1 MAIHLF
7 AAIEVGT
14 FALELGIFEISS
26 KFGVKEI
33 EHVRHE
39 IALGKDLYK

>member
-33 EHVRHE
+33 EDCS
-39 IALGKDLYK
+39 GKGYLYK